1 MEEESLRSRRNPSGV
16 RWRKLS
22 PARRSSWLIL
32 DPIVHRSRRLH
43 GVVEGD
49 ATTSATSHDCVGR
62 QIRASLRVAAAPA
75 VSRLHLHLPDREWV
89 GEIPLVEPMEEPS
102 VIAAHCNSI
111 LFKVVVPFKDS
122 EWSDPLLFPV
132 DYFVYSAAA
141 SSFSPPSLT
150 RLPACF
156 EGVAAHPDKDKYFHP
171 YRRQRQRVMLDD
183 ELGLLCHGENGEFT
197 VADLSPHSH
206 REVELCILHH
216 HHAPPGVDT
225 PSWKVKRLQITPHMR
240 MTGLNLVK
248 FRTDV
253 VLPISGRFLCWVDY
267 YQGMLLVDFLQQ
279 PTDDPDDDHKL
290 SFIPLPSEALRSRR
304 PYIDEG
310 DPDPFRCIC
319 VTSAGII
326 KLVCITKSRVDSDS
340 HLDFTIETWTL
351 DIGRGKWQKDFGATM
366 KHGEFFN
373 LLYGAGQNLPKVMP
387 SFPLVSMV
395 DPDVIS
401 FLLKDDDDI
410 FWMIE
415 VNMWHKK
422 LQSSAVYIKEEE
434 EEAEG
439 DQGYFSKKVCRIFF
453 DGHYFIPSQ
462 FSAYL
467 SEDAITSWEL
477 SDMMQ
482 KKVKRSMA
490 KQKRKQRM
498 AKQKSGVEEP
508 SKLFSVLKLKM

>member
-16 RWRKLS
+16 RWRKRS

-89 GEIPLVEPMEEPS
+89 EEIPLVEPMEEPS

-132 DYFVYSAAA
+132 DYFVYSAAS

-156 EGVAAHPDKDKYFHP
+156 EGVAAHPDKDKYFRP

-183 ELGLLCHGENGEFT
+183 ELGLLCHSENGEFT
-197 VADLSPHSH
+197 VADLSPHSY

-225 PSWKVKRLQITPHMR
+225 PSWKVKRMQITPHMR

-290 SFIPLPSEALRSRR
+290 SFIPLPS
-304 PYIDEG
+304 
-310 DPDPFRCIC
+310 
-319 VTSAGII
+319 II
-326 KLVCITKSRVDSDS
+326 KLVCITKSRVDCDS

-351 DIGRGKWQKDFGATM
+351 DISRGKWQKDFGATM

-373 LLYGAGQNLPKVMP
+373 LLYGAGQHLPQVMP

-422 LQSSAVYIKEEE
+422 LQSSAVYIKEEEE

-490 KQKRKQRM
+490 KQKKKQRM

>member
-267 YQGMLLVDFLQQ
+267 YQG
-279 PTDDPDDDHKL
+279 
-290 SFIPLPSEALRSRR
+290 
-304 PYIDEG
+304 
-310 DPDPFRCIC
+310 
-319 VTSAGII
+319 II

>member
-16 RWRKLS
+16 RWRKRS

-89 GEIPLVEPMEEPS
+89 EEIPLVEPMEEPS

-132 DYFVYSAAA
+132 DYFVYSAAS

-156 EGVAAHPDKDKYFHP
+156 EGVAAHPDKDKYFRP

-183 ELGLLCHGENGEFT
+183 ELGLLCHSENGEFT
-197 VADLSPHSH
+197 VADLSPHSY

-225 PSWKVKRLQITPHMR
+225 PSWKVKRMQITPHMR

-290 SFIPLPSEALRSRR
+290 SFIPLPS
-304 PYIDEG
+304 
-310 DPDPFRCIC
+310 
-319 VTSAGII
+319 II
-326 KLVCITKSRVDSDS
+326 KLVCITKSRVDCDS

-351 DIGRGKWQKDFGATM
+351 DISRGKWQKDFGATM

-373 LLYGAGQNLPKVMP
+373 LLYGAGQHLP
-387 SFPLVSMV
+387 
-395 DPDVIS
+395 
-401 FLLKDDDDI
+401 
-410 FWMIE
+410 
-415 VNMWHKK
+415 
-422 LQSSAVYIKEEE
+422 QSSAVYIKEEEE

-467 SEDAITSWEL
+467 SEDAITS
-477 SDMMQ
+477 
-482 KKVKRSMA
+482 
-490 KQKRKQRM
+490 
-498 AKQKSGVEEP
+498 
-508 SKLFSVLKLKM
+508 